1 MESYCVDGTSTQ
13 LLVESY
19 CNNFKPGPRE
29 NSPGYEA
36 ETLLDASYSI
46 NNSSRS
52 ATLLSIPPVTRKT
65 GSNSSIQNGNAQ
77 SINQEMEKNDKFL
90 LCPRKTNTGAEPAY
104 NDRSDLNDSVR

>member
-1 MESYCVDGTSTQ
+1 MSET
-13 LLVESY
+13 E
-19 CNNFKPGPRE
+19 NNFKQGQRE

-52 ATLLSIPPVTRKT
+52 ATLLSIPPVTTKT
-65 GSNSSIQNGNAQ
+65 GSNSSNQNSNAQ

-104 NDRSDLNDSVR
+104 NNMSDLNDSVR